1 MRNKLLL
8 FLLTVSVI
16 LGFSGFRPVA
26 GYEIQKGQEAYID
39 LPANPLQTATPKYT
53 YPTVV
58 IPTIDSSI
66 NKKLTTTSQPEVS
79 VVPPGGT
86 QVPVSFGQIEKQ
98 EVPETGSDGK
108 VTLTAVQYGNQTL
121 FRLNDTDYLI
131 PWPVPSFDNRPA
143 LVNRANQLNDLQ
155 TLYPSV
161 LFYAYYVTRA
171 ADCEW
176 VGTFDSPFFHDNF
189 SFFNKMLGDDT
200 KVKTAQYI
208 IKDFQDYMDT
218 GYKTDFHVNY
228 IGSYRI
234 YQDLYQM
241 ISKDLELSPMLQ
253 PVKTLDFDDMRMIG
267 DLFEQENLDEVNL
280 PYEATDAFKT
290 YKFELG
296 NYKSFVD
303 DKEMV
308 IGLEEEYEA
317 GEIEHDPRF
326 GHQFAYYGGQ
336 TGIVRFEFN
345 HPDKPNLLII
355 SDSQGRP
362 SRKLLAYHFN
372 KTIYL
377 DDIQSR
383 ILDIDQIIKENNID
397 VVIFM
402 GQVSMFELYQE

>member
-1 MRNKLLL
+1 MRNKRLLL
-8 FLLTVSVI
+8 LLIVSTVS
-16 LGFSGFRPVA
+16 GFSGFIPA
-26 GYEIQKGQEAYID
+26 AAYEIQKGQEAYID

-58 IPTIDSSI
+58 IPTIDVSI
-66 NKKLTTTSQPEVS
+66 NKKLTTPQPEEGIVT
-79 VVPPGGT
+79 PDGT
-86 QVPVSFGQIEKQ
+86 QVPVSFGQNGKQ
-98 EVPETGSDGK
+98 EASVSGVNGQ

-131 PWPVPSFDNRPA
+131 PWPVPSFDNQPA

-155 TLYPSV
+155 KLYPSV

-171 ADCEW
+171 ADCKW
-176 VGTFDSPFFHDNF
+176 IGSFDSPFFHDNY
-189 SFFNKMLGDDT
+189 SFFTKMLGDDT

-241 ISKDLELSPMLQ
+241 ISEDLELSPMLQ

-267 DLFEQENLDEVNL
+267 DLFEQETLDEVDL
-280 PYEATDAFKT
+280 PYEATDAFIA

-296 NYKSFVD
+296 SYKSFVD

-336 TGIVRFEFN
+336 TGVVRFEFD

-383 ILDIDQIIKENNID
+383 ILDLDQIIKENNIG

-402 GQVSMFELYQE
+402 GQISMFELYQE